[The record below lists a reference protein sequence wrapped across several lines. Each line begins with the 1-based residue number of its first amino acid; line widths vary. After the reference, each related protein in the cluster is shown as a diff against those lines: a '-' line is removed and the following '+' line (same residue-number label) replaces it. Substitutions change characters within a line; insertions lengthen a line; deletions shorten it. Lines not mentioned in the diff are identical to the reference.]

1 MRDQSVIN
9 DPASPPPPAQT
20 TRPRLRRIA
29 VSLPF
34 AMGGRKLPFWRGF
47 WIGLGVMLPLVATAL
62 WHACKSLVFDA
73 DIPLPDDGAGAPR
86 VGFIEALRNTV
97 VFAGLACTITTGGLG
112 RAVWRRSLRSKWLV
126 TLLLAMLSGAVIGI
140 ACGLIGFTALGLP
153 VAATHAQE
161 YGERILPLLWRA
173 ALAGGLGGVLI
184 GLLCRSP
191 AAASRKRAPAAAVAA
206 VAANRSGVRPGVHPK
221 GAARKK
227 RPAKKARR

>member
-1 MRDQSVIN
+1 MRDQAVTN
-9 DPASPPPPAQT
+9 DPASQPPPAP
-20 TRPRLRRIA
+20 RPRLRLRRIA

-47 WIGLGVMLPLVATAL
+47 WLGLGVMLPLVAVAV
-62 WHACKSLVFDA
+62 WHACKVLVFDA
-73 DIPLPDDGAGAPR
+73 DIPRLDDAAGAPR

-112 RAVWRRSLRSKWLV
+112 RAVWRRSLRSNWPL
-126 TLLLAMLSGAVIGI
+126 TLLLALLSGAVIGI
-140 ACGLIGFTALGLP
+140 ACGVIGFTALGLP

-161 YGERILPLLWRA
+161 YGERMVPLVWRA

-191 AAASRKRAPAAAVAA
+191 AAATSKRPSAATAA
-206 VAANRSGVRPGVHPK
+206 TNRPGVRPGPNPK
-221 GAARKK
+221 GGARKK
-227 RPAKKARR
+227 RSAKKARR